1 MNSIKSLITE
11 KEKEIEKI
19 TYIEEIK
26 KYLER
31 FSKEDILEGYSIE
44 NISLDDKIMYE
55 LLKEDIKLN
64 PYVIQEREIKTIFG
78 IKVLKPF
85 ALGKSKK
92 NLCIWLKK
100 DGFGAGCYE
109 IDMDKLK
116 EPLRIK
122 LETLKLCQEIQ
133 DAEVKELKDKMQ
145 QAKSGLP
152 CTSAGYHTILELIY
166 EIDKIFGE
174 ETNSQH
180 NLKGSQPCSHE
191 CLLTSD
197 VEHDAGKTVVRQEN
211 ETVQARDSP
220 VDYTQAVKE

>member
-1 MNSIKSLITE
+1 MKTIKSLITE
-11 KEKEIEKI
+11 TEKEIEKI
-19 TYIEEIK
+19 TYIEEIR

-78 IKVLKPF
+78 IKVLKSF
-85 ALGKSKK
+85 ALGKSKN

-133 DAEVKELKDKMQ
+133 DEKEKKIIEQFSKKDFIM
-145 QAKSGLP
+145 S
-152 CTSAGYHTILELIY
+152 ILN
-166 EIDKIFGE
+166 DCV
-174 ETNSQH
+174 TV
-180 NLKGSQPCSHE
+180 
-191 CLLTSD
+191 D
-197 VEHDAGKTVVRQEN
+197 VEEGMKFICIDDVREKFKQQLN
-211 ETVQARDSP
+211 P
-220 VDYTQAVKE
+220 TQTKE